1 MNNTDI
7 NVNSNVIIT
16 NNHKTSN
23 NSMNTISI
31 RLVTPLLVLQ
41 LVATKL
47 KPGYKKA
54 EAIHVIFN

>member
-31 RLVTPLLVLQ
+31 RLVTPLLVL
-41 LVATKL
+41 
-47 KPGYKKA
+47 
-54 EAIHVIFN
+54 